1 MELAEF
7 NLLIVYFQSIRIQM
21 SLTPQTQLS
30 KVPVPGS
37 PATAP
42 RLGKRSAGML
52 SRSGGVQRPASQLLH
67 PCLTVCLLKTT
78 PFLFR
83 WTI

>member
-1 MELAEF
+1 
-7 NLLIVYFQSIRIQM
+7 M
-21 SLTPQTQLS
+21 SLTPQTRLS
-30 KVPVPGS
+30 KVPVPGN

-42 RLGKRSAGML
+42 RLGKKSAGTL
-52 SRSGGVQRPASQLLH
+52 SRSGGVQRLASQPLH
-67 PCLTVCLLKTT
+67 PCLTVCQLITT